1 MNGVFIVTALCG
13 NTDLPV
19 CRLFDGHVFTVYKID
34 LTPAG
39 RYIFP
44 VSLQCPNIGLLRQ
57 VAVFKADLV
66 MSVSVRIDTAVI
78 LNGNTTPRNG
88 GHGRI
93 PTVYS
98 IGFCSVSNS

>member
-34 LTPAG
+34 LTLAG

-44 VSLQCPNIGLLRQ
+44 VSL
-57 VAVFKADLV
+57 
-66 MSVSVRIDTAVI
+66 
-78 LNGNTTPRNG
+78 
-88 GHGRI
+88 
-93 PTVYS
+93 
-98 IGFCSVSNS
+98 